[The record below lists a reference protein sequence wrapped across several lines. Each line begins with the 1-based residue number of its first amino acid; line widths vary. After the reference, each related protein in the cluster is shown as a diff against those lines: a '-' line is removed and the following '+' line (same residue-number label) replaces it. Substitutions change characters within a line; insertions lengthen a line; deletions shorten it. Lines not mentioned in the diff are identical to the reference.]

1 METDLTTQLSIEE
14 KADLENLEGA
24 IKRELGSF
32 IVVGMALAEIRVKGL
47 YREGYKTFKDYCNQK
62 WDMGRQYADRLIA
75 GSQVAVNLTPRG
87 VTMPPCET
95 QPMFE
100 KQVRPLVILEPNQQR
115 DVWEMAVRTAPVGKV
130 CHFRTPAIS
139 VSGGFSDETAETASV
154 ASGQGS
160 GRRWAGAVAASGR
173 VRMVPAEPWPR
184 GKVTP
189 APSLGDRLRAV
200 AGL

>member
-1 METDLTTQLSIEE
+1 M
-14 KADLENLEGA
+14 
-24 IKRELGSF
+24 GSF
-32 IVVGMALAEIRVKGL
+32 LAVGKALLTIRDRGL

-62 WDMGRQYADRLIA
+62 WQMGRQYADRLIA
-75 GSQVAVNLTPRG
+75 GSQIGANLTPTG
-87 VTMPPCET
+87 DLCTPCEI
-95 QPMFE
+95 QPTAE
-100 KQVRPLVILEPNQQR
+100 RQVRPLVVLDLNQQR
-115 DVWEMAVRTAPVGKV
+115 DVREIAVRTAPVGKV
-130 CHFRTPAIS
+130 CHFRTPEIS

>member
-1 METDLTTQLSIEE
+1 MAVGKALLT
-14 KADLENLEGA
+14 
-24 IKRELGSF
+24 
-32 IVVGMALAEIRVKGL
+32 IRDRGL
-47 YREGYKTFKDYCNQK
+47 YREGYKTFSDYCNVK
-62 WDMGRQYADRLIA
+62 WQMGRAYANRLIA
-75 GSQVAVNLTPRG
+75 GSQVAVNLIQECN
-87 VTMPPCET
+87 VMPHGITLSPCEI
-95 QPMFE
+95 QPTNE
-100 KQVRPLVILEPNQQR
+100 YQIRPLVVLELNQQR
-115 DVWEMAVRTAPVGKV
+115 DVWEIAVRTAPVGKV